1 MGVWTQAYSIPHAN
15 LTKHYVL
22 SGPVP
27 GDVVVAAPLKSRR
40 RLRRQRKQSSHGD
53 RGRILSAEDVVSM
66 ASRASDAGSDSVE
79 LRCGSGSVSALAL
92 VERSPD
98 FVAPVCRH
106 FGECGGCQ
114 VRWRGRLR
122 AVAAYCCTACGC
134 NHCP

>member
-1 MGVWTQAYSIPHAN
+1 
-15 LTKHYVL
+15 
-22 SGPVP
+22 
-27 GDVVVAAPLKSRR
+27 
-40 RLRRQRKQSSHGD
+40 
-53 RGRILSAEDVVSM
+53 M